1 MLKDA
6 AYWISLAHLPKWRTA
21 RTNELII
28 KFHHTDKISIEEFF
42 FLERSVWEKEYG
54 LSEKEIEDIANA
66 KADIPNNSFLAE
78 TLENQGFELIP
89 ITSEDYSKTLKDNLK
104 VNYSP
109 PLLYIKGDK
118 QIFTEKSIAVV
129 GSRTASAKSLQFTDN
144 IAKLASKEFKV
155 IVSGFAKGVDKQA
168 LDSSIK
174 HIGRS
179 IIVLPQGVLTF
190 GKGYQE
196 YYRQIVNGEVVVLST
211 FHPNAPWMVELA
223 MARNPI
229 IYGLASEIYVAE
241 SDEKGGTWSGVKDG
255 LRKERKIYVRMA
267 DADEKNAN
275 GKLIEMG
282 AIPVDFDGKVV
293 EESAVV
299 KENRESFED
308 SLRKIIAED
317 ILSAKEISSRINS
330 DWTSRKVAD
339 YLKKLDWVEEVK
351 IKSTTKFRLKTV
363 DGSEQVGLF

>member
-6 AYWISLAHLPKWRTA
+6 AYWISLAHLPRWRTA
-21 RTNELII
+21 RINELII
-28 KFHHTDKISIEEFF
+28 KFHHELKISVEEFF
-42 FLERSVWEKEYG
+42 SKGSNIWQTEYG
-54 LSEKEIEDIANA
+54 LNEKEISDLNNT
-66 KADIPNNSFLAE
+66 KADVPNNSFLAE
-78 TLENQGFELIP
+78 TLGNQGFELIP
-89 ITSEDYSKTLKDNLK
+89 IISEDYSQTLKSNLK
-104 VNYSP
+104 INYSP

-129 GSRTASAKSLQFTDN
+129 GSRNASAKSLQFTDN

-196 YYRQIVNGEVVVLST
+196 YYRQIVNGEVLVLST
-211 FHPNAPWMVELA
+211 FHPKAPWMVELA

-229 IYGLASEIYVAE
+229 IYGLADEIYVAE

-275 GKLIEMG
+275 VKLIEMG
-282 AIPVDFDGKVV
+282 AMPVDFDGKVI
-293 EESAVV
+293 EESGAV
-299 KENRESFED
+299 KEKLESFD
-308 SLRKIIAED
+308 DILRKIIAEG
-317 ILSAKEISSRINS
+317 IYSAKEISARMNS
-330 DWTSRKVAD
+330 DWSPRKVSD
-339 YLKKLDWVEEVK
+339 YLKKLDWVEMVK
-351 IKSTTKFRLKTV
+351 VKQTTKYKLKPS
-363 DGSEQVGLF
+363 DGSEQTELF

>member
-6 AYWISLAHLPKWRTA
+6 AYWISLAHLPRWKTA
-21 RTNELII
+21 RINELII
-28 KFHHTDKISIEEFF
+28 RFHHNDKLSIEEFF
-42 FLERSVWEKEYG
+42 FLEKSIWERDYGLNEKETRD
-54 LSEKEIEDIANA
+54 LVNA
-66 KADIPNNSFLAE
+66 KADLPNNSFVAE
-78 TLENQGFELIP
+78 TLENQGFEMIP
-89 ITSEDYSKTLKDNLK
+89 VTSNDYSQTLKDNLK

-129 GSRTASAKSLQFTDN
+129 GSRSASAKSLQFTDN
-144 IAKLASKEFKV
+144 IARLASKEFKV

-196 YYRQIVNGEVVVLST
+196 YYKQIVNGEVVVLST

-229 IYGLASEIYVAE
+229 IYGLASEIFVAE

-255 LRKERKIYVRMA
+255 LRKGRKIYVRMSEN
-267 DADEKNAN
+267 DEKNAN
-275 GKLIEMG
+275 TKLIELG
-282 AIPVDFDGKVV
+282 AVPVDFDGNVLEVSDKV
-293 EESAVV
+293 EE
-299 KENRESFED
+299 KRISFDE

-317 ILSAKEISSRINS
+317 ILSAKEISLKINS
-330 DWTSRKVAD
+330 DWTSRKIAE

-351 IKSTTKFRLKTV
+351 VKSTTKYRLKPK
-363 DGSEQVGLF
+363 DGSEQVGMF